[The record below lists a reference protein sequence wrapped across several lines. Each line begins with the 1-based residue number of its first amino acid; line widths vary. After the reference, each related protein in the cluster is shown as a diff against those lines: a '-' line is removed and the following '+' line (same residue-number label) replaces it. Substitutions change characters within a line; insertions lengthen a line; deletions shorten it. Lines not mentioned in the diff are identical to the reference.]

1 MLNFKENEGFGYFAF
16 MYTREESSR
25 LRQAFWTTFGRYM
38 NPVPSSEGNKV
49 NWINYHT
56 GVHEVYFR
64 MNADGHEASI
74 AITIEHREAAMQ
86 ELYFEQFIEL
96 KTLLHTELQ
105 EEWTWQLH
113 DPRDPDR
120 IINRIYKTLTDVSVY
135 NKAHWPDLISFLKPR
150 IIALDRFW
158 ENARYGFEGL

>member
-1 MLNFKENEGFGYFAF
+1 MKDLATLQN

-25 LRQAFWTTFGRYM
+25 LRQEFWTTFGRYM
-38 NPVPSSEGNKV
+38 NPVPSSDGNKV

-56 GVHEVYFR
+56 GVRELYFR

-74 AITIEHREAAMQ
+74 AITLEHREAAMQ
-86 ELYFEQFIEL
+86 ELLFEQFTEL

-105 EEWTWQLH
+105 EEWVWQLH
-113 DPRDPDR
+113 DKSDPDR
-120 IINRIYKTLTDVSVY
+120 MISRIYKTLPAVSVY

-158 ENARYGFEGL
+158 ENAKYGFEGL

>member
-1 MLNFKENEGFGYFAF
+1 MLNFTENKGFGYFAW

-25 LRQAFWTTFGRYM
+25 LRQEFWTTFGRYM
-38 NPVPSSEGNKV
+38 NPIPSSEGNKV

-56 GVHEVYFR
+56 GVREVYFR
-64 MNADGHEASI
+64 MDADGHEASI
-74 AITIEHREAAMQ
+74 AITIEHREVAMQ
-86 ELYFEQFIEL
+86 ELYFDQFAEL
-96 KTLLHTELQ
+96 KALLGTELQ

-113 DPRDPDR
+113 DTRDPDR
-120 IINRIYKTLTDVSVY
+120 AISRIYKTLPNVSVY

-158 ENARYGFEGL
+158 ENAKYGFEGF

>member
-1 MLNFKENEGFGYFAF
+1 

-25 LRQAFWTTFGRYM
+25 LRQEFWTTFGRYM

-56 GVHEVYFR
+56 GVSEVYFR
-64 MNADGHEASI
+64 MNADAYEASI
-74 AITIEHREAAMQ
+74 AITLEHHEATMQ
-86 ELYFEQFIEL
+86 TLYFEQFSQL

-105 EEWTWQLH
+105 EEWNWKLH
-113 DPRDPDR
+113 DDHNNR
-120 IINRIYKTLTDVSVY
+120 IISRIYKMLPDVSVY
-135 NKAHWPDLISFLKPR
+135 NKAQWPDLISFLKPR

-158 ENARYGFEGL
+158 ENAKHGFEGM